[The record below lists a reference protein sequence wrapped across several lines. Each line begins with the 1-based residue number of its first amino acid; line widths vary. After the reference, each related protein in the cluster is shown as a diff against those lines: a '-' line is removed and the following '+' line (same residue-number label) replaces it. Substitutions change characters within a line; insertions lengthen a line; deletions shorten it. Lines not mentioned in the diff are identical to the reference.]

1 MSDLSQYFSSKTIIG
16 CIVCACI
23 FFSLWALKDE
33 WSKYVSEVVYTESS
47 EDFSDI
53 NDTLRK
59 YSQPVLE
66 IGCGYVNYGAS
77 EDDYSLKDYIINA
90 YDKDTKENLK
100 NKVEIYG
107 SVNTHKYGVYKIHY
121 VVYSSHNIKA
131 EKIGQVIV
139 K

>member
-1 MSDLSQYFSSKTIIG
+1 MIKKIPVGVIMQTNCY
-16 CIVCACI
+16 IV
-23 FFSLWALKDE
+23 
-33 WSKYVSEVVYTESS
+33 
-47 EDFSDI
+47 
-53 NDTLRK
+53 
-59 YSQPVLE
+59 
-66 IGCGYVNYGAS
+66 
-77 EDDYSLKDYIINA
+77 